1 VDRLAAS
8 ANNTEVTVMKK
19 ALATTRTPSRSQLAR
34 KDIAPP
40 VPDQAMEAK
49 PEVFGL
55 IVAALNAAEAVKDP
69 ALADH
74 EGRVSR
80 ASERLA
86 RSLGWTNA
94 ECRILGLTASV
105 HDVGKLLLPDAILLA
120 DGPLLPEQWDLV
132 RQHPEFGH
140 AILSRFDHPIAR
152 LAASIALHH
161 HERFD
166 GSGYPH
172 GLKGLDIPLEAR
184 IVAVCDVYDALR
196 SHRPYKTARSH
207 DDALRIMLDGDG
219 RTAPEH
225 FDPVILAAF
234 AKLSAEQLAA

>member
-1 VDRLAAS
+1 MIKTR
-8 ANNTEVTVMKK
+8 
-19 ALATTRTPSRSQLAR
+19 ALATISRPPSSGVAR
-34 KDIAPP
+34 KGIADP
-40 VPDQAMEAK
+40 VPDQAIKAM
-49 PEVFGL
+49 PEDFER
-55 IVAALNAAEAVKDP
+55 IMATLNAAEAVKDP

-74 EGRVSR
+74 EGRVGR

-94 ECRILGLTASV
+94 ECRTLSLAASV

-140 AILSRFDHPIAR
+140 AILSRFDHPTAR

-166 GSGYPH
+166 GTGYPH
-172 GLKGLDIPLEAR
+172 GLHGLDIPLEAR

-196 SHRPYKTARSH
+196 NHRPYKTARSH

>member
-1 VDRLAAS
+1 
-8 ANNTEVTVMKK
+8 
-19 ALATTRTPSRSQLAR
+19 LATISTPPSSGVAR
-34 KDIAPP
+34 KGIADP
-40 VPDQAMEAK
+40 VPDQVMKAM
-49 PEVFGL
+49 PEDFER
-55 IVAALNAAEAVKDP
+55 IMATLNVAEAVKDP

-74 EGRVSR
+74 EGRVGR
-80 ASERLA
+80 TSECLA

-140 AILSRFDHPIAR
+140 AILSRFDHSTAR

-166 GSGYPH
+166 GTGYPH
-172 GLKGLDIPLEAR
+172 GLHGLDIPLEAR

-196 SHRPYKTARSH
+196 NHRPYKTARSH

-234 AKLSAEQLAA
+234 AKLSADQLAG

>member
-1 VDRLAAS
+1 MIKTR
-8 ANNTEVTVMKK
+8 
-19 ALATTRTPSRSQLAR
+19 ALATISTPPSSGVAR
-34 KDIAPP
+34 KGIADP
-40 VPDQAMEAK
+40 VPDQAMKAM
-49 PEVFGL
+49 PEDFER
-55 IVAALNAAEAVKDP
+55 IMATLNAAEVVKDP

-74 EGRVSR
+74 EGRVGR

-140 AILSRFDHPIAR
+140 AILSRFDHPTAR

-166 GSGYPH
+166 GTGYPH
-172 GLKGLDIPLEAR
+172 GLHGLDIPLEAR

-196 SHRPYKTARSH
+196 NHRPYKTARSH

-234 AKLSAEQLAA
+234 AKLSADQLAG